1 MLRLKEKK
9 KSDITLSVVLT
20 ILLLAFLGLVFF
32 VNLSCN
38 PEYYDGDIYAD
49 ISYAKE
55 AWKAKSL
62 FPKDWLFGNQ
72 LYVVATPVLAALFY
86 GITHNGILAMGIAS
100 CVMSVL
106 IVLTYDWMMKTVF
119 NYNERTSGFLA
130 MVGVLLIKAHIASGA
145 RGAQILFTMASYY
158 SCYMITAFIVY
169 GCYIRIRQKKFDA
182 KHIPLAVIGT
192 LLSFAT
198 GMQSLRQTVIMTLPL
213 IVCEILMTII
223 VLIRDKKNL
232 SFSSIIFTLITSAAN
247 LGGIIF
253 AKSLPL
259 QQTTIYG
266 DSGLEF
272 LFDLKQIIS
281 KIITEFEYGIVGSF
295 KLMDSSNALINTA
308 FPIFVLA
315 ILLLGFIIN
324 IADFI
329 KSKACQEDIFS
340 LSILLFFSCASV
352 LSVSVFTSVGC
363 KTIYY
368 FMIFPFLA
376 NAVATIIKKSG
387 KYCLLPESVVALLF
401 TALIVTKGVGTWNE
415 IKADKNP
422 NTSTYQIA
430 KYMTDNGYNTLYFVF
445 GLSWGDVT
453 GENVVAAS
461 GDRIYPIQLAK
472 ADGWENGVTMNYLHI
487 KDNYKLRDD
496 EKSLYVL
503 NSENYENAKTFCD
516 NHGIEIDVMGKYED
530 RYLCKLSKNVCRVSE
545 RIISEK
551 EG

>member
-1 MLRLKEKK
+1 MLKLKEKK
-9 KSDITLSVVLT
+9 KSDITLSVILT

-38 PEYYDGDIYAD
+38 PEYYDGDIYSD

-72 LYVVATPVLAALFY
+72 LYVVATPVLAAAFY

-100 CVMSVL
+100 CVMSML

-130 MVGVLLIKAHIASGA
+130 MVGVLLIKSHIASGA

-169 GCYIRIRQKKFDA
+169 GCYIRIRQKKFNA
-182 KHIPLAVIGT
+182 KQIPMAVIGA

-223 VLIRDKKNL
+223 VLIKDKKIL
-232 SFSSIIFTLITSAAN
+232 SFSSIVFTLIASAAN
-247 LGGIIF
+247 LFGIIF
-253 AKSLPL
+253 AKSLSL

-266 DSGLEF
+266 DSGLKF
-272 LFDLKQIIS
+272 IFDLKQIIS

-295 KLMDSSNALINTA
+295 KLMDSSNALINIA
-308 FPIFVLA
+308 FPTFVLV
-315 ILLLGFIIN
+315 ILLIGFIIN
-324 IADFI
+324 IVDFI

-340 LSILLFFSCASV
+340 LSVLLFFSCASV
-352 LSVSVFTSVGC
+352 LGVSVFTSVGC

-376 NAVATIIKKSG
+376 NAVATIIKKFG
-387 KYCLLPESVVALLF
+387 KYCLIPESIVALLF
-401 TALIVTKGVGTWNE
+401 TALIVIKGVGTLNE

-430 KYMTDNGYNTLYFVF
+430 KYMTDNGYDTLYFVF

-453 GENVVAAS
+453 GENVVVAS
-461 GDRIYPIQLAK
+461 GDRIYPVQLEK
-472 ADGWENGVTMNYLHI
+472 ADDWEKGVTMNYLHI

-503 NSENYENAKTFCD
+503 NSENYEKAKTFCD
-516 NHGIEIDVMGKYED
+516 NHGIKIDVIGKYED
-530 RYLCKLSKNVCRVSE
+530 RYLCKSSKNVCKVSE
-545 RIISEK
+545 TLLSET